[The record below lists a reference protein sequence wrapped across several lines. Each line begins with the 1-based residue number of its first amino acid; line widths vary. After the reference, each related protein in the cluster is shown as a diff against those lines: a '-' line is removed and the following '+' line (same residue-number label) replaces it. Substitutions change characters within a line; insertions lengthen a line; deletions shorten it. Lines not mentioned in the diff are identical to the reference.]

1 MPVADIHSS
10 EREFIKL
17 LLGLNTGVIG
27 VFFVSQDH
35 LVHSKASRILYAIT
49 LLYFAVSLA
58 YCLWAARTLIYV
70 EHTGLGK
77 PLETPQGEPI
87 YENTD
92 FWKSLSR
99 YRRRLNYAM
108 SFFFL
113 GVVSSIAL
121 VLWNLRHIKIQP

>member
-35 LVHSKASRILYAIT
+35 LVHSKVSRILYAGA
-49 LLYFAVSLA
+49 LLEFAVSLA
-58 YCLWAARTLIYV
+58 CCLWAARTLIYV
-70 EHTGLGK
+70 EHTGVGK

-92 FWKSLSR
+92 FWRSLSR
-99 YRRRLNYAM
+99 YMRRLSYAM
-108 SFFFL
+108 LFFFS
-113 GVVSSIAL
+113 GVISS
-121 VLWNLRHIKIQP
+121 